1 MNELE
6 KCRKEIDE
14 IDKQLMELFE
24 RRLDVAARVAEYKAE
39 NELPIYNGERESQVI
54 SNNVHRLKNNKYEIV
69 AGERRYRAAR
79 LAGLTE
85 LPIIIKLFS
94 DQR

>member
-39 NELPIYNGERESQVI
+39 NKLPIYNGERESQVI
-54 SNNVHRLKNNKYEIV
+54 SNNVHRLKNNKYEIL
-69 AGERRYRAAR
+69 GRRF
-79 LAGLTE
+79 LIGVM
-85 LPIIIKLFS
+85 
-94 DQR
+94 

>member
-54 SNNVHRLKNNKYEIV
+54 SNNVHRLKNNKYEIL
-69 AGERRYRAAR
+69 GRRFLIGVMELSRELQKEVIKR
-79 LAGLTE
+79 L
-85 LPIIIKLFS
+85 K
-94 DQR
+94 